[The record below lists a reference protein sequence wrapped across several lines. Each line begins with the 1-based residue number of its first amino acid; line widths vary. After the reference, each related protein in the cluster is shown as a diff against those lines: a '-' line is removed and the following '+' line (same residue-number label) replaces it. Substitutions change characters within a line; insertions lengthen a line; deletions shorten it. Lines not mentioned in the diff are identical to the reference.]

1 MFKVKEFYKSV
12 NQIGRFIHKPVIILR
27 LADINEEYIEM
38 TDEAIIEI
46 LKTVGDYWL
55 LIKGSDNV
63 APQEHLG
70 IEKLIKRIKEECNLY
85 VMLYADALKETHHL
99 TGIIDYLELF
109 IKEPT
114 QDNLYKIPSLHG
126 RIGDCI
132 VYLNCRRDD
141 EIGSVLN
148 LDYPNELGL
157 LFALPDEKVSYV
169 ARAMDITRIGFQLPS
184 SRWSTTIRAY
194 TVFKDGGYFPEKMNS
209 LIKRLMGKAVE
220 NFSYS
225 RRENYM

>member
-1 MFKVKEFYKSV
+1 MFKVNEFYKSV

-27 LADINEEYIEM
+27 LADINEQYIEM
-38 TDEAIIEI
+38 SDDEIIEI
-46 LKTVGDYWL
+46 LKTVGDFWV
-55 LIKGSDNV
+55 LIKGSDHV

-70 IEKLIKRIKEECNLY
+70 IENLIKRIKQECNLF

-99 TGIIDYLELF
+99 TGVVDYLELF

-114 QDNLYKIPSLHG
+114 QENLYKIPSLHG
-126 RIGDCI
+126 KIGDCI
-132 VYLNCRRDD
+132 IYLNCRRND

-148 LDYPNELGL
+148 LDYPVELGL

-194 TVFKDGGYFPEKMNS
+194 TVFKDGGYFPERMTS
-209 LIKRLMGKAVE
+209 LIKRLIGSATE
-220 NFSYS
+220 NFVYD
-225 RRENYM
+225 RRNDLI